1 MKLHYRKLGE
11 GKPLVVLHGVF
22 GSSDNLFTVCKNI
35 SEQGF
40 EVYILDAR
48 NHGQSPRADEFNY
61 ELLAADLNAF
71 IEEHK
76 LVNPAVL
83 GHSMGGKTVLQ
94 FSQMFDNFSKLIVV
108 DIAAKGY
115 SPHHSH
121 IIEGLQAINLSTLT
135 SRKEAEQT
143 FSKYVTDLGE
153 QQFLLKNLYRTENGG
168 FDWRIN
174 VPVLAA
180 NAENVVASIPL
191 TKKIDKPLLLMRGGD
206 SNYVSDRSVEDLQ
219 AYYTDLK
226 LETIEGANHW
236 IHATKPKEFVEG
248 VVEFLLG

>member
-22 GSSDNLFTVCKNI
+22 GSSDNLYTVCKNI

-48 NHGQSPRADEFNY
+48 NHGQSPRSKDFNY
-61 ELLAADLNAF
+61 TALATDLYEF
-71 IEEHK
+71 IEEHQ
-76 LVNPAVL
+76 LVNPVVL

-94 FSQMFDNFSKLIVV
+94 FSQMYDNYSKLIVV

-121 IIEGLQAINLSTLT
+121 IIEGLKAIDLNTLA
-135 SRKEAEQT
+135 SRKEAEQV

-153 QQFLLKNLYRTENGG
+153 QQFLLKNLYRTDAGG

-174 VPVLAA
+174 VPVLSA
-180 NAENVVASIPL
+180 NAENVVAAIPL
-191 TKKIDKPLLLMRGGD
+191 SKIIDKPLLIMRGGE
-206 SNYVSDRSVEDLQ
+206 SNYVSDQSVEDLKV
-219 AYYTDLK
+219 YYTNLK
-226 LETIEGANHW
+226 LVTIEGANHW
-236 IHATKPKEFVEG
+236 IHATKPREFVET
-248 VVEFLLG
+248 VVDFL

>member
-22 GSSDNLFTVCKNI
+22 GSSDNLYTVCKNI

-48 NHGQSPRADEFNY
+48 NHGQSPRSSEFNY
-61 ELLAADLNAF
+61 SVLATDLFDF
-71 IEEHK
+71 IEEHQ
-76 LVNPAVL
+76 LVDPTVL

-94 FSQMFDNFSKLIVV
+94 FSQMYDNYSKLIVV

-121 IIEGLQAINLSTLT
+121 IIEGLKAIDLSTLT
-135 SRKEAEQT
+135 SRKEAEQV

-153 QQFLLKNLYRTENGG
+153 QQFLLKNLYRTDAGG

-180 NAENVVASIPL
+180 NAENVVAAIPL
-191 TKKIDKPLLLMRGGD
+191 SKTIDKPLLIMRGGE
-206 SNYVSDRSVEDLQ
+206 SNYVSDQSVEDLKD
-219 AYYTDLK
+219 YYTDLK
-226 LETIEGANHW
+226 LVTIEGANHW
-236 IHATKPKEFVEG
+236 IHATKPREFVET
-248 VVEFLLG
+248 VVDFL

>member
-40 EVYILDAR
+40 EVFILDAR

-61 ELLAADLNAF
+61 ELLATDLNGF

-94 FSQMFDNFSKLIVV
+94 FSQMFDNFSKLIVA